1 MQSPR
6 RTTVFVSYCH
16 KNRRWLDR
24 LRVHLT
30 PYDRRGDLDL
40 WDDTK
45 IAPGDRWSSSIGE
58 AIDRAAASI
67 VLISA
72 DFLASDFVAVH
83 ELPKLLHK
91 AERAGARILPIF
103 VEPCDLA
110 NHPELASFQAV
121 NSPKKPLAETS
132 RVDAERVLVRTV
144 EAIATILSGD
154 SAAHTAVSGGAG
166 KTSRAAAAAAAQD
179 IFDELESATVMLSV
193 LWALSSAKGHH
204 TLSELEATLRFRSRK
219 KAYEAVSRLLT
230 HEWIAKERMSRLT
243 KYHLTEEGGRQLQ
256 RLADASDGPVR
267 RSLAAR

>member
-1 MQSPR
+1 MRSQR

-30 PYDRRGDLDL
+30 PYDRRGVLDL

-58 AIDRAAASI
+58 AIDRAAASV

-91 AERAGARILPIF
+91 AERTGARILPIF

-110 NHPELASFQAV
+110 NHPELASFQAL

-144 EAIATILSGD
+144 EAIATILSVG
-154 SAAHTAVSGGAG
+154 SAGQTAVPGSAG
-166 KTSRAAAAAAAQD
+166 RTSRSAAQD
-179 IFDELESATVMLSV
+179 IFDELESATIVLSL
-193 LWALSSAKGHH
+193 LWALRSTNGNH
-204 TLSELEATLRFRSRK
+204 TLSELEDKLRFRSRK
-219 KAYEAVSRLLT
+219 KAHEAVTRLLA
-230 HEWIAKERMSRLT
+230 EGWIAKERMFRLT
-243 KYHLTEEGGRQLQ
+243 RYRLTEEGGRQLQ

-267 RSLAAR
+267 RAIAVR

>member
-1 MQSPR
+1 MQAQR

-30 PYDRRGDLDL
+30 PYDRRGVLDL

-45 IAPGDRWSSSIGE
+45 IEPGERWSSAIGE
-58 AIDRAAASI
+58 AIDRAATSI

-91 AERAGARILPIF
+91 AERTGARILPIF

-110 NHPELASFQAV
+110 NHPELASFQAL
-121 NSPKKPLAETS
+121 NSPKKPLAEIS

-144 EAIATILSGD
+144 EAIATILSGGP
-154 SAAHTAVSGGAG
+154 AGQTAVSGSAG
-166 KTSRAAAAAAAQD
+166 KISRAAAQN
-179 IFDELESATVMLSV
+179 ICDELESATVMLSLLWV
-193 LWALSSAKGHH
+193 LGSTKGNH
-204 TLSELEATLRFRSRK
+204 TLSELEDKLRFRSRK
-219 KAYEAVSRLLT
+219 KAHEAVTRLLA
-230 HEWIAKERMSRLT
+230 HEWIAKERMLTDKYNAKVARYVQTASGPSRPIASACDT
-243 KYHLTEEGGRQLQ
+243 R
-256 RLADASDGPVR
+256 DAS
-267 RSLAAR
+267 S

>member
-1 MQSPR
+1 MQPQR

-45 IAPGDRWSSSIGE
+45 IAPGDRWSSSIGD

-110 NHPELASFQAV
+110 NHPELASFQAL

-132 RVDAERVLVRTV
+132 RVDAERVLVRAV

-154 SAAHTAVSGGAG
+154 SAERTAVSGGAG
-166 KTSRAAAAAAAQD
+166 KTSRAATQH
-179 IFDELESATVMLSV
+179 IFDELELATVMLSV
-193 LWALSSAKGHH
+193 LWALRSANSNH
-204 TLSELEATLRFRSRK
+204 TLSELEEKLRFRSRR
-219 KAYEAVSRLLT
+219 KAHEAVTRLLT

-243 KYHLTEEGGRQLQ
+243 RYHLTEEGGRQLQ

-267 RSLAAR
+267 RSIAAR